1 MTESQ
6 TRAGGAQSAGCSE
19 VKKSRA
25 QSSSTGAAQGA
36 GEGWEQGWGQGC
48 VPWQGWGDIIPVP
61 SRGSW
66 GGTGGLGLL
75 QSSWFSSYAWRWGL
89 LEGFRSGEGLEKSD
103 AEKQN
108 YVTAARRGEARQK
121 DFSSG
126 RSWCGRNRAWI
137 EISSTGRSVLLA
149 VRQEEGALSE
159 ITRQYLL
166 YQQRFH

>member
-1 MTESQ
+1 MLNPPPQEQHRGLGRDGS
-6 TRAGGAQSAGCSE
+6 RAGD
-19 VKKSRA
+19 RA
-25 QSSSTGAAQGA
+25 VSPDRDGGTSSLSPPVAA
-36 GEGWEQGWGQGC
+36 W
-48 VPWQGWGDIIPVP
+48 
-61 SRGSW
+61 
-66 GGTGGLGLL
+66 GTGGLGLL